1 MRRIYLILFLSS
13 ICTFAYSQNR
23 MSVILELGGASAF
36 FSVNAE
42 YAILQKEKYQINLR
56 AGVGYFPE
64 EPNTFYS
71 VPIGG
76 NLVYK
81 LKKRHHLETGLGFSY
96 LHGFPGSNL
105 KLGDDRI
112 SFEGEGIYFSPSI
125 GYRYD
130 KWESGLILRIA
141 YSPLIVLHDLVDR
154 NEMEARWVSELGV
167 PYEGWEDIVEIP
179 VAENRF
185 GYFSVSIGYRF

>member
-1 MRRIYLILFLSS
+1 M
-13 ICTFAYSQNR
+13 
-23 MSVILELGGASAF
+23 LELGGASGF
-36 FSVNAE
+36 YSVNAE

-64 EPNTFYS
+64 ERITFYS
-71 VPIGG
+71 LPVGG

-81 LKKRHHLETGLGFSY
+81 LKNRHHLETGIGFSY
-96 LHGFPGSNL
+96 LHGFTAHSGKFGSEW
-105 KLGDDRI
+105 I

-141 YSPLIVLHDLVDR
+141 YSPLIVLHDFVDR
-154 NEMEARWVSELGV
+154 NEMEARWENELGA
-167 PYEGWEDIVEIP
+167 PFEGWEDIVKLP

-185 GYFSVSIGYRF
+185 GYFSVSVGYRF

>member
-1 MRRIYLILFLSS
+1 
-13 ICTFAYSQNR
+13 
-23 MSVILELGGASAF
+23 MSVILEFGGASAF
-36 FSVNAE
+36 YSVNAE
-42 YAILQKEKYQINLR
+42 YAIVQEEKYQVNLR

-64 EPNTFYS
+64 EFTTFYS
-71 VPIGG
+71 VPVGG

-81 LKKRHHLETGLGFSY
+81 LKKRHHLETGIGFSY
-96 LHGFPGSNL
+96 LHGFPAHSG
-105 KLGDDRI
+105 KLGGDRI

-141 YSPLIVLHDLVDR
+141 YSPLIVLHDFVDR
-154 NEMEARWVSELGV
+154 NEMEARWEKELGV
-167 PYEGWEDIVEIP
+167 PYEGWEDIVELP

-185 GYFSVSIGYRF
+185 GYFSVSVGYRF